1 MTTANLAPLVLNGV
15 SLTIE
20 DLVRVARDPR
30 VEVECD
36 GAALRAV
43 GRGWEEIVQIVDDYK
58 DALAAGR
65 PLPRVYGVTTG
76 FGEFKHMRIA
86 PDHFE
91 AMQRNI
97 LLSHSVGVGDNADA
111 NDPAN
116 YFPPE
121 VVRAALVLRLN
132 AFLKGNSGVRPVLV
146 ECIVRM
152 INRGIVPLVPTRGSL
167 GASGDLCPLAHLFV
181 VLLGVGRYYIVR
193 QPEDLVYN
201 TYAGR
206 ELRDAATHLAGD
218 LGYQENG
225 DWLRAAPAARCL
237 SPFSLPMPSFKEGLA
252 LTNGATV
259 SAALLA
265 LAVYDAEGLAN
276 TADIAAALTL
286 EALCGRT
293 RALDPRVHAARGMD
307 GQCDSAANLRLLVT
321 GSRLMDVA
329 DDVQDPYSVRCTPQV
344 HGATRDAIAYARMVV
359 ARECN
364 AATDNPLFFPDA
376 GEPWDKQ
383 TFGAN
388 RPASFTD
395 LHAYCAGNFHGQP
408 LALAADFLAIGVA
421 ELADIGERRTQMLL
435 DARHNRN
442 LPSNL
447 IAKCGL
453 NSGYMIAQYT
463 AASLVS
469 ENKVLA
475 HPASVDSIPSSSN
488 TEDHVSMSAIAARK
502 LRTVI
507 GNVQA
512 TLAIELLV
520 AAQAIDWRVGMRR
533 DPNASADQSRERERA
548 NVAAGAPAGRPDVAA
563 DPRVGRDAPT
573 TLPGGALST
582 SDEEWAE
589 FQRVTQPEQRAE
601 TAKSLGVGTG
611 GAYLAVRRVAEPMLE
626 DRVLEPDIR
635 AVRRIIADES
645 LVASVNTALPTGLR
659 AITALGRGGTKN
671 SE

>member
-1 MTTANLAPLVLNGV
+1 
-15 SLTIE
+15 
-20 DLVRVARDPR
+20 
-30 VEVECD
+30 
-36 GAALRAV
+36 
-43 GRGWEEIVQIVDDYK
+43 
-58 DALAAGR
+58 
-65 PLPRVYGVTTG
+65 
-76 FGEFKHMRIA
+76 
-86 PDHFE
+86 
-91 AMQRNI
+91 
-97 LLSHSVGVGDNADA
+97 
-111 NDPAN
+111 
-116 YFPPE
+116 
-121 VVRAALVLRLN
+121 
-132 AFLKGNSGVRPVLV
+132 
-146 ECIVRM
+146 
-152 INRGIVPLVPTRGSL
+152 
-167 GASGDLCPLAHLFV
+167 
-181 VLLGVGRYYIVR
+181 
-193 QPEDLVYN
+193 
-201 TYAGR
+201 
-206 ELRDAATHLAGD
+206 
-218 LGYQENG
+218 
-225 DWLRAAPAARCL
+225 
-237 SPFSLPMPSFKEGLA
+237 
-252 LTNGATV
+252 
-259 SAALLA
+259 
-265 LAVYDAEGLAN
+265 
-276 TADIAAALTL
+276 
-286 EALCGRT
+286 
-293 RALDPRVHAARGMD
+293 
-307 GQCDSAANLRLLVT
+307 
-321 GSRLMDVA
+321 
-329 DDVQDPYSVRCTPQV
+329 VQDPYSVRCTPQV